1 VEKRRRSKR
10 VLTLRNVTGRSFKM
24 AKQQK
29 RTKSRSYDS
38 FLKKQLR
45 DPDMA
50 AEYLST
56 AVREGSLEGFLV
68 ALKSVAEAHGGIG
81 TVAKVTNLNRQSMY
95 RMFSERGNPTV
106 SSLLTVLNA
115 LGIEISFTSQEK
127 KSRVA

>member
-1 VEKRRRSKR
+1 
-10 VLTLRNVTGRSFKM
+10 M

-45 DPDMA
+45 DSEMA

-127 KSRVA
+127 KRGVA

>member
-1 VEKRRRSKR
+1 
-10 VLTLRNVTGRSFKM
+10 
-24 AKQQK
+24 
-29 RTKSRSYDS
+29 
-38 FLKKQLR
+38 
-45 DPDMA
+45 MA

-95 RMFSERGNPTV
+95 RMFSERVNPTV

-115 LGIEISFTSQEK
+115 LGIEISFAPQEK
-127 KSRVA
+127 KTRAA

>member
-1 VEKRRRSKR
+1 
-10 VLTLRNVTGRSFKM
+10 M
-24 AKQQK
+24 AKRQK
-29 RTKSRSYDS
+29 RTKTRSYDS

-56 AVREGSLEGFLV
+56 AVREGSLEGFLI

-81 TVAKVTNLNRQSMY
+81 TIAKVTNLNRQSMY
-95 RMFSERGNPTV
+95 RMFSEKGNPTV

-115 LGIEISFTSQEK
+115 LGIEVSFSPQEK
-127 KSRVA
+127 RKKAA

>member
-1 VEKRRRSKR
+1 
-10 VLTLRNVTGRSFKM
+10 M
-24 AKQQK
+24 AKRQK

-127 KSRVA
+127 RRRVA

>member
-1 VEKRRRSKR
+1 
-10 VLTLRNVTGRSFKM
+10 M
-24 AKQQK
+24 AKKQK

-50 AEYLST
+50 AEYLSA

-115 LGIEISFTSQEK
+115 LGIEISFASQEK
-127 KSRVA
+127 KRRVA